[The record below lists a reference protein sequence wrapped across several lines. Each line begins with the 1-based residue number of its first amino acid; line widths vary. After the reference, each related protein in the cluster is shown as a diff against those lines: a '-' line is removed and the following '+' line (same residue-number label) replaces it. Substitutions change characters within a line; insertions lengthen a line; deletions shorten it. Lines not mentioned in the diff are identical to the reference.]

1 MLFYLILFTWSV
13 CGSTVQVQK
22 LAAKEFLGE
31 NIPSRILMIFPN
43 TQQDTYCIAVQKV
56 ANSLDLW
63 EAFEI
68 KLSNKIYV
76 IYEFYKLARYF
87 SYNVEDCTIVLQSPQ
102 YAIYTDPDS
111 TYAFFLAYVRTY
123 LHLTNSLII
132 TVITDSYANFALCIC
147 DFFQRTKMRVCQNTR
162 KLIVTLGK
170 KYKDYHCMKISGNKK
185 HFLTF
190 PSCF

>member
-1 MLFYLILFTWSV
+1 MILFTWSV

-56 ANSLDLW
+56 ANSLW

-87 SYNVEDCTIVLQSPQ
+87 SYNVEDCTIDCTTVPTVRVLHWPGF
-102 YAIYTDPDS
+102 YLRV
-111 TYAFFLAYVRTY
+111 FLAYVRICD
-123 LHLTNSLII
+123 SLII
-132 TVITDSYANFALCIC
+132 TVIYYSYANFALFAI
-147 DFFQRTKMRVCQNTR
+147 FFKEPKCVYFG
-162 KLIVTLGK
+162 ILG
-170 KYKDYHCMKISGNKK
+170 N
-185 HFLTF
+185 
-190 PSCF
+190 